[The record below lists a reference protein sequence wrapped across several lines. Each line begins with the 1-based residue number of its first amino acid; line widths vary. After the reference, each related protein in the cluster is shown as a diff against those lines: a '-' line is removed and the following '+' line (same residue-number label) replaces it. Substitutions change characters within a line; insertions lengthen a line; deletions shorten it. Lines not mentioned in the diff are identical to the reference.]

1 MTEELGSH
9 LAKEHV
15 SSKSQFEIA
24 TLPHPRQQH
33 HKRPQARTRYM
44 VIPFASEP
52 HFQQGLQLVDI
63 FDMFFGYFG
72 RYLEW
77 SLFCTGSGRGCH
89 STNVLLMQKM
99 ASEMGYPFHN
109 SGFFWP
115 WCCHSTVWIT
125 PFFLLNFGSNKQ
137 CFSEIIPHGIW
148 SLFLPLK
155 IWFSS
160 QVT

>member
-72 RYLEW
+72 RYLE
-77 SLFCTGSGRGCH
+77 
-89 STNVLLMQKM
+89 
-99 ASEMGYPFHN
+99 
-109 SGFFWP
+109 
-115 WCCHSTVWIT
+115 
-125 PFFLLNFGSNKQ
+125 
-137 CFSEIIPHGIW
+137 
-148 SLFLPLK
+148 
-155 IWFSS
+155 
-160 QVT
+160 